1 LPDQILK
8 LEMGKKFKVALNIP
22 LSDVSRVSISP
33 DVGNQV
39 LIIHLNKNNS
49 NDLILSL
56 NCPNEDLSGEVLGVL
71 ASQLAKK
78 FNKKLDVFVS
88 NQLQAKSG
96 NFKTINIQSSGPG
109 ANFTKTKEGTII
121 YSD

>member
-1 LPDQILK
+1 
-8 LEMGKKFKVALNIP
+8 MGKKFKVALNVP